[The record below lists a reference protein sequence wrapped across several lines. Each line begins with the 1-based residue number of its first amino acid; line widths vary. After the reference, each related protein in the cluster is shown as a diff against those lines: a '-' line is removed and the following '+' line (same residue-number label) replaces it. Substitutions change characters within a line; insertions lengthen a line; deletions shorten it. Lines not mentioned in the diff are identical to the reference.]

1 MANKSKL
8 TKAERKALAIKLEG
22 ISISL
27 KKKTVYRTKC
37 GIDDGIVK
45 TSLETATI
53 FNITRQ
59 AVEKI
64 LDEIDELFT
73 K

>member
-1 MANKSKL
+1 MAIKSKL

-22 ISISL
+22 VAISL
-27 KKKTVYRTKC
+27 KKKTVYRTKS

-64 LDEIDELFT
+64 LDEVEELFT

>member
-8 TKAERKALAIKLEG
+8 TKAERKVLAIKLESV
-22 ISISL
+22 SISL
-27 KKKTVYRTKC
+27 KKKTVYRVRN

-45 TSLETATI
+45 SNEETATM

-59 AVEKI
+59 AVDKI
-64 LDEIDELFT
+64 CNEIDELFT